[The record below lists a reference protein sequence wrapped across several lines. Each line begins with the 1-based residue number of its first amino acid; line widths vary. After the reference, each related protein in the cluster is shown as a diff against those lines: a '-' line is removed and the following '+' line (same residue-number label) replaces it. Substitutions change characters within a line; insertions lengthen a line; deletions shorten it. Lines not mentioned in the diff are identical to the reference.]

1 LEHVEWA
8 IKRFLNKDADCEHEG
23 RGGNEG
29 HSENEV
35 RSGNEVRSTQC
46 AGRSKDASRS

>member
-8 IKRFLNKDADCEHEG
+8 IKRFLKKDAGCEH
-23 RGGNEG
+23 
-29 HSENEV
+29 EV